1 MFGNMDEMQKKMREQ
16 LKEITFSAE
25 AGGGAIKIDANAA
38 REILNIQIDP
48 EFLKSTEAEELE
60 DLLVVAL
67 NNVILTATE
76 KEAEQ
81 TQNLLKDMMPPGL
94 GGLSNLFG

>member
-1 MFGNMDEMQKKMREQ
+1 MTD
-16 LKEITFSAE
+16 LKTVFLNERRRYSAE

-38 REILNIQIDP
+38 REILNIEIDP

-60 DLLVVAL
+60 DLLVVAI
-67 NNVILTATE
+67 NNIILTATE

-81 TQNLLKDMMPPGL
+81 SKNMLKDMMPPGL
-94 GGLSNLFG
+94 GNIFGQ